1 MANIFDKFLDSMKL
15 YDDDEEEEEDLSFE
29 ETDETVYPEEE
40 EEEPEQEKES
50 TLRRFVRPSKKAAAP
65 EPEEDKAEK
74 SSIFG
79 SARKSSN
86 VTPIRSAAQA
96 PASLEVSMI
105 KPTTMNDARDIVDML
120 LAGRAV
126 VINMEGVQVDLAQR
140 IIDFS
145 SGSCYSLDGNL
156 QRISSYIFI
165 ITPSNVELSGDFQN
179 NLGAGIFGMDR
190 E

>member
-15 YDDDEEEEEDLSFE
+15 YDDDEEEEESLSFE

-40 EEEPEQEKES
+40 EEAAPEKES

-65 EPEEDKAEK
+65 EPEEEKAEK
-74 SSIFG
+74 SSIFN
-79 SARKSSN
+79 SARKSGN

-165 ITPSNVELSGDFQN
+165 ITPSNVELSGDFQT